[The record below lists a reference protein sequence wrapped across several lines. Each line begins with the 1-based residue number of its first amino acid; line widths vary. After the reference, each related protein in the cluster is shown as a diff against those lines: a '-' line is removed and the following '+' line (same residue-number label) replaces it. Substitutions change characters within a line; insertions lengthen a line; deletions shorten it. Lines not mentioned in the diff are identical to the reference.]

1 MKNSIGITSA
11 LLIALFA
18 SSSRCDDYA
27 KDNGWWFKNF
37 KDPTLSWDIYRDTF
51 IGIPPTENAVAS
63 LFDTLFYNQICKTE
77 LAKTGNCYGLSLL
90 SVMIRK
96 NGGHMGY
103 CMPIPQYS
111 GDIFGD
117 CVNGNAA
124 GPADPMLRRAI
135 NVMHGHQVNLPTLE
149 FFLDVL
155 AKHQN
160 RNASYAYD
168 TFSAVQMQEGPT
180 LVSITKDLLP
190 GKSAHT
196 MVAYRA
202 EDLGSSGRRI
212 YVYDPFRTWADPDP
226 DVRGWYVTNQNFI
239 QINGTSW
246 SFQMRGWAC
255 GVDTWSGNPASGGN
269 IVIIPASVTGPHSR
283 SPASLGASIIG
294 KIVNTILLSGG
305 STEIEQVTDAQGKRL
320 FKPGTY
326 EVDSD
331 PATGMMNM
339 IPWTPSGQAGP
350 QTSNDTIL
358 FQLGSSRGA
367 VTVRVNGSESGYTLR
382 SFGARNQVSVTARGG
397 RGTDVIT
404 LAHPGSSDARIGLEN
419 TRGTSE
425 YDIQFV
431 QATNPGERLRVLSS
445 NRMRIPEGAPVELAV
460 TDQNRALTVSSP
472 AANVQYDLELKTVTR
487 DGETSLNKSRVVQ
500 PVGTLQTVQ
509 PRNWLNLKYTE
520 VLESVRPVRH

>member
-1 MKNSIGITSA
+1 
-11 LLIALFA
+11 
-18 SSSRCDDYA
+18 
-27 KDNGWWFKNF
+27 
-37 KDPTLSWDIYRDTF
+37 
-51 IGIPPTENAVAS
+51 
-63 LFDTLFYNQICKTE
+63 
-77 LAKTGNCYGLSLL
+77 
-90 SVMIRK
+90 
-96 NGGHMGY
+96 
-103 CMPIPQYS
+103 MPGQW
-111 GDIFGD
+111 
-117 CVNGNAA
+117 
-124 GPADPMLRRAI
+124 L
-135 NVMHGHQVNLPTLE
+135 
-149 FFLDVL
+149 
-155 AKHQN
+155 
-160 RNASYAYD
+160 
-168 TFSAVQMQEGPT
+168 
-180 LVSITKDLLP
+180 
-190 GKSAHT
+190 
-196 MVAYRA
+196 
-202 EDLGSSGRRI
+202 
-212 YVYDPFRTWADPDP
+212 
-226 DVRGWYVTNQNFI
+226 
-239 QINGTSW
+239 
-246 SFQMRGWAC
+246 
-255 GVDTWSGNPASGGN
+255 
-269 IVIIPASVTGPHSR
+269 
-283 SPASLGASIIG
+283 
-294 KIVNTILLSGG
+294 
-305 STEIEQVTDAQGKRL
+305 
-320 FKPGTY
+320 
-326 EVDSD
+326 
-331 PATGMMNM
+331 